1 MKHLIYLAI
10 ILLGVG
16 ILSSCTKEGGNQNS
30 LVGTWKIVKVEN
42 FDKDGNSERVIPLNG
57 NGNRLE
63 FTESVF
69 TLYSDNTP
77 QGTAAYQYDKSSKRI
92 VFGAGVCW
100 LVQKFT
106 AKELVLII
114 DESVYQKGE
123 WGWSVYYCEKG

>member
-1 MKHLIYLAI
+1 MKKLIYLAI
-10 ILLGVG
+10 ILLAFGV
-16 ILSSCTKEGGNQNS
+16 LSSCTKEGGNQNS
-30 LVGTWKIVKVEN
+30 LIGTWRLVKYES
-42 FDKDGNSERVIPLNG
+42 FDKNGHSEGVTTFNDNR
-57 NGNRLE
+57 NRLV

-69 TLYSDNTP
+69 TLYADNTP
-77 QGTAAYQYDKSSKRI
+77 EGTVAYQYDKSAKKI

-123 WGWSVYYCEKG
+123 WGWSVEYFEKE